1 MTTKFKVPASEGVTI
16 KKKAPTIAQSK
27 GFMCWRNY
35 FRKENPAIN
44 YLLHIE
50 SNESKKNM
58 VPEC

>member
-35 FRKENPAIN
+35 FRKE
-44 YLLHIE
+44 E
-50 SNESKKNM
+50 SRYKL
-58 VPEC
+58 PTTY